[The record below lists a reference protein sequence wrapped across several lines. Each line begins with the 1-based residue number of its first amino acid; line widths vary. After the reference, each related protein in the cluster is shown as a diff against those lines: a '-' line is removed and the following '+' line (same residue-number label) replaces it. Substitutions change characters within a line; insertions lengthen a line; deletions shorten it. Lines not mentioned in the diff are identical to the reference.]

1 MAALFACAHQLQT
14 TPKTGGCVVEGGV
27 GGLAGGLG
35 DVLSGGGG
43 QTLDL
48 GQMEVDVVSR

>member
-43 QTLDL
+43 RTLDL